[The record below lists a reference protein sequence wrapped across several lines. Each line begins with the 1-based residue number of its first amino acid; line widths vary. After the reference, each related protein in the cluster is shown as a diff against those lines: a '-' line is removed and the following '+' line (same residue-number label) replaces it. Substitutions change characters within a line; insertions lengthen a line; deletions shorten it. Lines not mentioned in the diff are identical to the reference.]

1 MRWSMALCHWRS
13 LASGS
18 MTIAELTGR
27 IEQRLALV
35 QEEIL
40 RLQAAAD
47 ALDGES
53 ASAAGSP
60 GMRCPRSG
68 GRRPRVR
75 APGPE
80 AARTAGHSAAG
91 RDLRPGSA
99 VALARELDAGLRNR
113 V

>member
-1 MRWSMALCHWRS
+1 
-13 LASGS
+13 

-35 QEEIL
+35 HEEIL

-47 ALDGES
+47 ALDG
-53 ASAAGSP
+53 ASTSGAGSP
-60 GMRCPRSG
+60 RMRGPRSG
-68 GRRPRVR
+68 GRRPPVR

-80 AARTAGHSAAG
+80 AARAAGQSAAE
-91 RDLRPGSA
+91 RDLRPGSVA
-99 VALARELDAGLRNR
+99 ALARELDAGLRNR